1 MYTDPEFIQHDH
13 IIFSV
18 CIKDIGREVWLYGS
32 LCVCLSKRYLSLT
45 ACNAMSGGFGRNE
58 SGRWNC
64 RLRSDLSPST
74 RTHDGGSEDQ
84 DDIRRKVDQK
94 NEKKKKKQE

>member
-1 MYTDPEFIQHDH
+1 MA
-13 IIFSV
+13 
-18 CIKDIGREVWLYGS
+18 VWF
-32 LCVCLSKRYLSLT
+32 CVCLSKRYLSLT

-94 NEKKKKKQE
+94 NEKKKKSRNKNGKNEGGGYQEEADRIR